1 MRKVMSATLAPYHVE
16 AYNTAKASEN
26 KIHDD
31 AVAKKFGFGGGLV
44 PGAIVYAYMTHL
56 PLERWGRAWLEHGT
70 AECRFFK
77 PVYDGD
83 QVIVTATEQD
93 GVLDIK
99 LECRGIA
106 CATGTAALPGVPPS
120 PPPLADY
127 RDVPQRPSRPPA
139 DATSLAL
146 DTWLGMDPLPV
157 TSELIAQ
164 YVSDVRETSPLYV
177 DEGLLHPVLVPHI
190 GNFALNR
197 NVTLGP
203 WMHVGSTIQHFAAA
217 RRGDSLTVRARV
229 VNNYE
234 HKGHLFVDLDAV
246 IVANNTTPIVRT
258 GHISIYRPRQLAAA

>member
-1 MRKVMSATLAPYHVE
+1 MTAPLTYQLE
-16 AYNTAKASEN
+16 AFNTAKASEN

-31 AVAKKFGFGGGLV
+31 EIAKKFGFGGGLV

-56 PLERWGRAWLEHGT
+56 PIERWGRAWLEHGT
-70 AECRFFK
+70 AECRFSK

-83 QVIVTATEQD
+83 QVTVTATERD
-93 GVLDIK
+93 GALDIS
-99 LECRGIA
+99 LECRGVV
-106 CATGTAALPGVPPS
+106 CATGTAALPDAEAPPA
-120 PPPLADY
+120 LAEF

-139 DATSLAL
+139 DPASLAV
-146 DTWLGMDPLPV
+146 DTWLGIDPIPV

-164 YVSDVRETSPLYV
+164 YVGDVRETSPLYLR
-177 DEGLLHPVLVPHI
+177 EGLLHPVLVPHI

-203 WMHVGSTIQHFAAA
+203 WMHVGSKIRHLAPA
-217 RRGDSLTVRARV
+217 RLGDSLTVRARV
-229 VNNYE
+229 TANYE
-234 HKGHLFVDLDAV
+234 HKGHLFVDLDAL

>member
-1 MRKVMSATLAPYHVE
+1 MPALTYTVE
-16 AYNTAKASEN
+16 AFNTAKASEN

-70 AECRFFK
+70 AECRFSK

-83 QVIVTATEQD
+83 RVTVSASERD
-93 GVLDIK
+93 GVLDIS
-99 LECRGIA
+99 LECRGVV
-106 CATGTAALPGVPPS
+106 CATGTAALPDAVAPPA
-120 PPPLADY
+120 LAEY

-139 DATSLAL
+139 DDKSLPVDA
-146 DTWLGMDPLPV
+146 WLGIDPIPV
-157 TSELIAQ
+157 TQELIAQ
-164 YVSDVRETSPLYV
+164 YVSDVRETSPLYLQ
-177 DEGLLHPVLVPHI
+177 EGLLHPVLVPHI

-203 WMHVGSTIQHFAAA
+203 WMHVGSKIQHFAAA
-217 RRGDSLTVRARV
+217 KLGDSLTVRARV

-234 HKGHLFVDLDAV
+234 HKGHLFVDLDAL
-246 IVANNTTPIVRT
+246 IVANNAMPIVRT
-258 GHISIYRPRQLAAA
+258 GHISIYRLRQLAAA